1 VGTVE
6 QTTNGEPAGGLPAA
20 TSIEDVLA
28 LLEAA
33 TAELTAR
40 TGPETLTGWD
50 APSISRLVEAHTR
63 IRRLTGRLDGVRYTL
78 LPRIENEG
86 SWRSGG
92 TARTFTTW
100 LRLREGISSST
111 ASKDMTIARRLATAL
126 PVTRE
131 RLVAGTLG
139 ADHAR
144 VMTEVAP
151 TSETRT
157 DALAWLIDTRTGHT
171 TTPEQFVQSVAVDF
185 PDPADDPDGSR
196 TRELVTQVL
205 ESAVAEG
212 TLTTGEGMVLR
223 EAGVLNADQFR
234 KVARRF
240 ATITDPDTDDLDDDK
255 AAQGEFFDLAK
266 TFGGYHVAGFLTD
279 EHGLL
284 LTTAINALMGAPSA
298 EDTRTTT
305 QRRAQAL
312 ADVARVVLDTNQASP
327 GAAIAPHLNV
337 TVSWNEFVE
346 QVTRTRDG
354 LCLTCGQTRP
364 GRGNRLG
371 AGQWVPGA
379 RTGTSTSA
387 GIGTSAEASAGA
399 VNTGPAA
406 GNLTGSLTGG
416 SGGGPN
422 GWSIAGATVSG
433 FLSSGGP
440 VFTETGGRAPRAL
453 VRRLAC
459 NSAVTRI
466 VFGPDGAVLDVG
478 RAQRTVSGQMRRAV
492 IARDQHCVYPGCDQP
507 PSRCEVHHAI
517 VHWADGE
524 DTSVTNSALLCWFH
538 HQLVDAKGITMHWT
552 GKATTTDNGAISD
565 TLLETGWAFTDARGH
580 RIHLPKPSKPHPHH
594 PTPKPPDLQ
603 VAVAAGP
610 AHQALSARLPSQTPT
625 KNYEAGLSAG
635 EAASCS
641 DQLAAGPCATSP
653 RATST

>member
-1 VGTVE
+1 MDR
-6 QTTNGEPAGGLPAA
+6 TTNGGSAAGLPAA
-20 TSIEDVLA
+20 ASIEDVLA
-28 LLEAA
+28 RIEAA
-33 TAELTAR
+33 TAELTAL
-40 TGPETLTGWD
+40 TDPETLTGWD
-50 APSISRLVEAHTR
+50 APTVTRLADAHTR
-63 IRRLTGRLDGVRYTL
+63 IRRVTGRLDGVRYTL

-92 TARTFTTW
+92 TARAFTTW
-100 LRLREGISSST
+100 LRLREGISAST
-111 ASKDMTIARRLATAL
+111 AGKDMTIARRLATAL

-139 ADHAR
+139 VDHAR

-157 DALAWLIDTRTGHT
+157 DALAWLIDARTGHT
-171 TTPEQFVQSVAVDF
+171 TTPEQFVQSVPVDF
-185 PDPADDPDGSR
+185 PDPVDDPDGTR

-205 ESAVAEG
+205 EGAITEG
-212 TLTTGEGMVLR
+212 TLVTGEALVLR

-240 ATITDPDTDDLDDDK
+240 ATVTDPDTDDVDDDK

-279 EHGLL
+279 EHGLQ
-284 LTTAINALMGAPSA
+284 LTTAINAVLGAPAA

-305 QRRAQAL
+305 QRRAQGL

-337 TVSWNEFVE
+337 TVSWDEFVT

-354 LCLTCGQTRP
+354 LCLTCGQTTP
-364 GRGNRLG
+364 GRGTRFGVGPSIPSTTTSTTGTGCG
-371 AGQWVPGA
+371 AGA
-379 RTGTSTSA
+379 GTSTS
-387 GIGTSAEASAGA
+387 TSTTSTGAGA
-399 VNTGPAA
+399 DADADADVGAGAGAGAGALHTGPTAESP
-406 GNLTGSLTGG
+406 TGS
-416 SGGGPN
+416 PN
-422 GWSIAGATVSG
+422 GSPTAGPGTWSATDTALSG

-459 NSAVTRI
+459 HSAVTRI

-507 PSRCEVHHAI
+507 PSRCEVHHALT
-517 VHWADGE
+517 HWADGG

-552 GKATTTDNGAISD
+552 GKPADTTAGA
-565 TLLETGWAFTDARGH
+565 LLETGWAFTDARGH
-580 RIHLPKPSKPHPHH
+580 RI
-594 PTPKPPDLQ
+594 
-603 VAVAAGP
+603 
-610 AHQALSARLPSQTPT
+610 RLPEAIEATPPPT
-625 KNYEAGLSAG
+625 TEVA
-635 EAASCS
+635 
-641 DQLAAGPCATSP
+641 
-653 RATST
+653 

>member
-1 VGTVE
+1 MVD
-6 QTTNGEPAGGLPAA
+6 QTTNGGPATLPAA
-20 TSIEDVLA
+20 TSIEETLA
-28 LLEAA
+28 RIEN
-33 TAELTAR
+33 EIEDLTAL
-40 TGPETLTGWD
+40 TSPETLTGWD
-50 APSISRLVEAHTR
+50 APSIGRLVEAHTR

-92 TARTFTTW
+92 TARAFTTW
-100 LRLREGISSST
+100 LRLREGISAST
-111 ASKDMTIARRLATAL
+111 AGKDMTIARRLATAL

-171 TTPEQFVQSVAVDF
+171 TTPEQFVQSVPVDF
-185 PDPADDPDGSR
+185 PDPADDPDGTR

-205 ESAVAEG
+205 ETAVVEG
-212 TLTTGEGMVLR
+212 TLVTGEGVVLR
-223 EAGVLNADQFR
+223 EANVLNADQFR

-255 AAQGEFFDLAK
+255 AAQGEFLDLAK

-279 EHGLL
+279 EHGLQ
-284 LTTAINALMGAPSA
+284 LTTAINAMMGAPSA
-298 EDTRTTT
+298 EDNRTTT
-305 QRRAQAL
+305 QRRAQGL

-337 TVSWNEFVE
+337 TVSWNEFVA

-354 LCLTCGQTRP
+354 LCLTCGQATP
-364 GRGNRLG
+364 GRGNRPGTGPSIPGTNTSLTGTTTSTGTCTSTG
-371 AGQWVPGA
+371 AGAGA
-379 RTGTSTSA
+379 GA
-387 GIGTSAEASAGA
+387 DAGA
-399 VNTGPAA
+399 VNTGPTA
-406 GNLTGSLTGG
+406 GSPTS
-416 SGGGPN
+416 SPGGGLG
-422 GWSIAGATVSG
+422 GWSTPATTVSG

-459 NSAVTRI
+459 HSAITRI

-507 PSRCEVHHAI
+507 PSRCEVHHALT
-517 VHWADGE
+517 HWADGG
-524 DTSVTNSALLCWFH
+524 DTSVTNSALLCWYH

-552 GKATTTDNGAISD
+552 GKPATTANGAIAD

-580 RIHLPKPSKPHPHH
+580 RI
-594 PTPKPPDLQ
+594 
-603 VAVAAGP
+603 
-610 AHQALSARLPSQTPT
+610 RLPEAIDAHPPPT
-625 KNYEAGLSAG
+625 T
-635 EAASCS
+635 EAA
-641 DQLAAGPCATSP
+641 
-653 RATST
+653 

>member
-1 VGTVE
+1 ME
-6 QTTNGEPAGGLPAA
+6 QTTNNGPTGGLPAA
-20 TSIEDVLA
+20 ASIEDVLA
-28 LLEAA
+28 LLETA
-33 TAELTAR
+33 TAQLT
-40 TGPETLTGWD
+40 TLTDPETLTGWD

-92 TARTFTTW
+92 AARTFTTW
-100 LRLREGISSST
+100 LRLQEGISAST
-111 ASKDMTIARRLATAL
+111 AGKDMTIARRLATAL

-139 ADHAR
+139 ADHAQ

-171 TTPEQFVQSVAVDF
+171 TTPEQFVQSVPVDF
-185 PDPADDPDGSR
+185 PDPSEDPDGAR

-205 ESAVAEG
+205 ETAVAEG
-212 TLTTGEGMVLR
+212 TLVTGEGVVLR
-223 EAGVLNADQFR
+223 EATVLNADQFR

-240 ATITDPDTDDLDDDK
+240 ATIIDPDTDDIDDDK

-279 EHGLL
+279 EHGLQ
-284 LTTAINALMGAPSA
+284 LTTAINAVLGAPSA

-305 QRRAQAL
+305 QRRAQGL

-337 TVSWNEFVE
+337 TVSWNEFVT

-354 LCLTCGQTRP
+354 LCLTCGQTAP
-364 GRGNRLG
+364 GRGNRPG
-371 AGQWVPGA
+371 AGPSIP
-379 RTGTSTSA
+379 GTSTSTSTSTGA
-387 GIGTSAEASAGA
+387 GADAGA
-399 VNTGPAA
+399 VNAGPTA
-406 GNLTGSLTGG
+406 GSPTGSPTGSATG
-416 SGGGPN
+416 SPGN
-422 GWSIAGATVSG
+422 WSTAGTVSG

-459 NSAVTRI
+459 HSAVTRI

-507 PSRCEVHHAI
+507 PSRCEVHHALT
-517 VHWADGE
+517 HWADGG

-538 HQLVDAKGITMHWT
+538 HQLVDTKGITMHWT
-552 GKATTTDNGAISD
+552 GKPTTNTTAGA
-565 TLLETGWAFTDARGH
+565 LLETGWAFTDARGH
-580 RIHLPKPSKPHPHH
+580 RI
-594 PTPKPPDLQ
+594 
-603 VAVAAGP
+603 
-610 AHQALSARLPSQTPT
+610 RLPEAIEATPPPT
-625 KNYEAGLSAG
+625 TEVA
-635 EAASCS
+635 
-641 DQLAAGPCATSP
+641 
-653 RATST
+653 